1 MLILKKEFLVQFD
14 ENGNVGLA
22 SDLEIPNFAN
32 FPNFL
37 QDLPNSIMTTQSY
50 LISLKMRIKS
60 LLKKTDKSS
69 FPKNKLARIG
79 ASQLSHNSSTTS
91 MESCVKERKNEQC
104 FYWQCE

>member
-1 MLILKKEFLVQFD
+1 MVQFD

-50 LISLKMRIKS
+50 LISLKMRMKS
-60 LLKKTDKSS
+60 LPPKKQTNLVFLRTSLQELELPNEATTVVLPLWKAVS
-69 FPKNKLARIG
+69 G
-79 ASQLSHNSSTTS
+79 AQ
-91 MESCVKERKNEQC
+91 
-104 FYWQCE
+104 

>member
-1 MLILKKEFLVQFD
+1 MRTRMLILKKEFLVQFD

-50 LISLKMRIKS
+50 LISLKMRMKS
-60 LLKKTDKSS
+60 LPPKKLTNLV
-69 FPKNKLARIG
+69 FLR
-79 ASQLSHNSSTTS
+79 TS
-91 MESCVKERKNEQC
+91 LQELGLPN
-104 FYWQCE
+104 